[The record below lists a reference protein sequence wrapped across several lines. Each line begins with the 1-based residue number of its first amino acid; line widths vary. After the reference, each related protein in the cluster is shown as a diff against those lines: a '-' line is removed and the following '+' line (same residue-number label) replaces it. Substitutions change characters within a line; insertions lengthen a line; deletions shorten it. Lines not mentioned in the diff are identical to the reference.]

1 MAAVAFS
8 SVSCLDKYPED
19 AIPEGDAI
27 RTVEEA
33 NQAVIGIYAYMKNP
47 NLYSGLLTLLPDLQA
62 DLAYAVEGYTNT
74 YGNIWRWDILP
85 TNTEVE
91 AVYGTLNALIG
102 KCNFLLERIAI
113 LEQEVDDEDYEKLQ
127 QSKGEALFARAL
139 AYSDLIK
146 MYCKAYDPATAANEL
161 GVVLVS
167 SYSNTGTFETCFLE
181 GLLSFR
187 TRRSSSICNL
197 PRTG

>member
-1 MAAVAFS
+1 MIKKIKIYITLAAVAFS

-47 NLYSGLLTLLPDLQA
+47 NLYSGLLTLLPALQA

-91 AVYGTLNALIG
+91 AVYRRLTMKIMRNY
-102 KCNFLLERIAI
+102 NSSRERLSLPVPSHIRILSRCIAKHTI
-113 LEQEVDDEDYEKLQ
+113 L
-127 QSKGEALFARAL
+127 
-139 AYSDLIK
+139 
-146 MYCKAYDPATAANEL
+146 P
-161 GVVLVS
+161 
-167 SYSNTGTFETCFLE
+167 
-181 GLLSFR
+181 
-187 TRRSSSICNL
+187 L
-197 PRTG
+197 PPMNWE